1 MESNGFPQ
9 AIHCSQSTR
18 DIVAKAQEQ
27 GHSNAEFNFHSVG
40 KRQVKGKGEMET
52 FLLEYGDYTDALR
65 QMKEQRA
72 AAAAAEAKAE
82 ADAEAALLSPTPA
95 GRAIDAAETARIHEL
110 EAQVQ
115 SMAQVAQAQE
125 AQVQSLTQA
134 AQTQE
139 LVAPAAPAGIVMNE
153 EGTKELA
160 DVLARMMKE
169 QLVRACSDQVK
180 HASLTRCTSAAVQ
193 FRHVVEYIALLLHS
207 ATHTA
212 AAR

>member
-82 ADAEAALLSPTPA
+82 AAALCSSPSPVQPRRT
-95 GRAIDAAETARIHEL
+95 ITTAETARIHEL

-115 SMAQVAQAQE
+115 S
-125 AQVQSLTQA
+125 LTQA
-134 AQTQE
+134 ARTPA
-139 LVAPAAPAGIVMNE
+139 APAAPAPAGLVMNE
-153 EGTKELA
+153 EGSKELA
-160 DVLARMMKE
+160 EALARMMRE
-169 QLVRACSDQVK
+169 PLVRACSDQVR
-180 HASLTRCTSAAVQ
+180 LC
-193 FRHVVEYIALLLHS
+193 IALLLLPPPPPPPPPCVHCR
-207 ATHTA
+207 AAHTHPSCHASTN
-212 AAR
+212 R